1 MGQIITKN
9 NTTIDYE
16 NVIVGLTNSGTASV
30 AVLYSNVIEF
40 STVNNTTYY
49 QVNLIIELSNIM
61 SGDSGIITCN
71 YPVLFQFST
80 GNILSTWTIENQNNN
95 YLYVSSLNSNGF
107 SVYYSTHSNGN
118 INIYG
123 TIKKL

>member
-49 QVNLIIELSNIM
+49 QVNLIIELANLLS
-61 SGDSGIITCN
+61 SDSGIITCN
-71 YPVLFQFST
+71 YPVLFQFNT

-95 YLYVSSLNSNGF
+95 YLYVNNLNSNGF
-107 SVYYSTHSNGN
+107 LVNYSTHTNGN
-118 INIYG
+118 LNLYG